1 MLPHGPMSALPPGV
15 RAGGAFPKADGEGY
29 DAAQVDVF
37 MANARGLSAEQLE
50 AAGFTRTTQRA
61 YDIAAVDAALA
72 QLRADADQ

>member
-1 MLPHGPMSALPPGV
+1 MSALPPGV

-37 MANARGLSAEQLE
+37 MANARGLSAEQI
-50 AAGFTRTTQRA
+50 AGTSFRRTTRRA

-72 QLRADADQ
+72 QLLAAAER